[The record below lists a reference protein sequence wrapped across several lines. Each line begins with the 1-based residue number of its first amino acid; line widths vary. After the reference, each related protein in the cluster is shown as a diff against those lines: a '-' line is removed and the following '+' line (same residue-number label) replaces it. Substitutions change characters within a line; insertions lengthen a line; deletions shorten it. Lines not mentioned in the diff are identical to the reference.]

1 MSHFD
6 GVSKWNETV
15 ENLMLREALYLLWL
29 LAGVVGLPGS
39 GKKLLV
45 DTLFRLV
52 GVKHGRI
59 LIGGTDVTYVPLQKL
74 RSKMAIVAQD
84 PVLFAGTI
92 R

>member
-1 MSHFD
+1 M
-6 GVSKWNETV
+6 
-15 ENLMLREALYLLWL
+15 
-29 LAGVVGLPGS
+29 VGLPGS